1 MSKIFSTT
9 SHFDLCLLALD
20 QVAGR
25 SDHIDT
31 TPHRN
36 QAEHRHP
43 STPGHHRHSTRSLL
57 GLSFFLLLPL
67 DYITSAQATSPSS
80 MSQANPTSY
89 QPTRTPSPQP
99 PSNQSQNQ
107 DYTPNGRPTSQILS
121 NSKVNQSLGLPQ
133 QQQPNTVGTTSTAR
147 FSTGGI
153 GMGMFGTSQPG
164 VTSGQSL
171 RSDGGN
177 NNNNSNGSGAASYSN
192 ERPSNTSSNANTANR
207 HVSLA
212 AGMGG
217 GSGNG
222 QQPHQPQPQHQQ
234 QGNGNVGDRLA
245 TARAVSPR
253 LPGSAG
259 PGSNQFPI
267 YSGAANGLLQGSST
281 NQGLGG
287 LGLGAAPGARPGA
300 GVRPASEYLGGGNK
314 GQRGKEASPESEF
327 RSEADHLPS
336 SKYRIVERVLR

>member
-1 MSKIFSTT
+1 
-9 SHFDLCLLALD
+9 
-20 QVAGR
+20 
-25 SDHIDT
+25 
-31 TPHRN
+31 
-36 QAEHRHP
+36 
-43 STPGHHRHSTRSLL
+43 
-57 GLSFFLLLPL
+57 
-67 DYITSAQATSPSS
+67 

-99 PSNQSQNQ
+99 PSNQNQNQ
-107 DYTPNGRPTSQILS
+107 DYVPNGRPTSQILS
-121 NSKVNQSLGLPQ
+121 SSKVNQSLGLP

-192 ERPSNTSSNANTANR
+192 ERSSNTSSNANTANR

-222 QQPHQPQPQHQQ
+222 QQLHQPQPQQQ

-245 TARAVSPR
+245 NARAVSPR

-327 RSEADHLPS
+327 RFEADHLPS
-336 SKYRIVERVLR
+336 SNSLSWKGICADWSVLAIRSNRRSDRDLVYRLAGLRGSVGRFGVCQYGSELYGRVASHREL

>member
-1 MSKIFSTT
+1 
-9 SHFDLCLLALD
+9 
-20 QVAGR
+20 
-25 SDHIDT
+25 
-31 TPHRN
+31 
-36 QAEHRHP
+36 
-43 STPGHHRHSTRSLL
+43 
-57 GLSFFLLLPL
+57 
-67 DYITSAQATSPSS
+67 
-80 MSQANPTSY
+80 
-89 QPTRTPSPQP
+89 
-99 PSNQSQNQ
+99 
-107 DYTPNGRPTSQILS
+107 
-121 NSKVNQSLGLPQ
+121 
-133 QQQPNTVGTTSTAR
+133 
-147 FSTGGI
+147 
-153 GMGMFGTSQPG
+153 MGMFGTSQPG

-192 ERPSNTSSNANTANR
+192 ERSSNTSSNANTANR

-222 QQPHQPQPQHQQ
+222 QQLHQPQPQQQ

-245 TARAVSPR
+245 NARAVSPR

-327 RSEADHLPS
+327 RFEADHLPS
-336 SKYRIVERVLR
+336 SNSLSWKGICADWSVLAIRSNRRSDRDLVYRLAGLRGSVGRFGVCQYGSELYGRVASHREL

>member
-1 MSKIFSTT
+1 
-9 SHFDLCLLALD
+9 
-20 QVAGR
+20 
-25 SDHIDT
+25 
-31 TPHRN
+31 
-36 QAEHRHP
+36 
-43 STPGHHRHSTRSLL
+43 
-57 GLSFFLLLPL
+57 
-67 DYITSAQATSPSS
+67 
-80 MSQANPTSY
+80 
-89 QPTRTPSPQP
+89 
-99 PSNQSQNQ
+99 
-107 DYTPNGRPTSQILS
+107 
-121 NSKVNQSLGLPQ
+121 
-133 QQQPNTVGTTSTAR
+133 
-147 FSTGGI
+147 
-153 GMGMFGTSQPG
+153 MGMFGTSQPG

>member
-1 MSKIFSTT
+1 
-9 SHFDLCLLALD
+9 
-20 QVAGR
+20 
-25 SDHIDT
+25 
-31 TPHRN
+31 
-36 QAEHRHP
+36 
-43 STPGHHRHSTRSLL
+43 
-57 GLSFFLLLPL
+57 
-67 DYITSAQATSPSS
+67 
-80 MSQANPTSY
+80 
-89 QPTRTPSPQP
+89 
-99 PSNQSQNQ
+99 
-107 DYTPNGRPTSQILS
+107 
-121 NSKVNQSLGLPQ
+121 
-133 QQQPNTVGTTSTAR
+133 
-147 FSTGGI
+147 
-153 GMGMFGTSQPG
+153 MGMFGTSQPG

-177 NNNNSNGSGAASYSN
+177 TNNNNHSNGSGAASYSN

-222 QQPHQPQPQHQQ
+222 QQLHQPQPQQ

-259 PGSNQFPI
+259 PGSNQFPV

-314 GQRGKEASPESEF
+314 GQRGKEASPESESRF
-327 RSEADHLPS
+327 EADHLPS
-336 SKYRIVERVLR
+336 SKYRIVERDLR